1 MARPT
6 AFLYTDSLLD
16 YDLGGKHPL
25 QQRRLQLV
33 DRKLQSLGAFETMTR
48 LAPTPVDDAFLERVH
63 TADYLDVVR
72 RASAPGHGLELRKWG
87 LGPGDTPAFPGMWE
101 ASKLYAGGS
110 VDAARLVLSGE
121 AEIAFNVAGGLHHA
135 HPWKAYGFCVLN
147 DLALAITTFLD
158 AGKERVL
165 YVDIDV
171 HHGDGVQVCHW
182 DDPRVWTLSLHES
195 GRWLFP
201 GTGAPEETGGT
212 AAPGS
217 ALNVPYAP
225 YSGDAVWWH
234 GFESIVPEVFARFQP
249 QALVLQLG
257 ADAHFADPLA
267 HLQVTTPT
275 WIRAVERLLELG
287 QEIPIVVTGGGGYNI
302 ATVERLWS
310 LVALT
315 CAGLPR
321 PEALWDD
328 GAAPTLDAEQQRT
341 AQRYLEEQLIALR
354 RALRW

>member
-1 MARPT
+1 MPRKT
-6 AFLYTDSLLD
+6 AFLYTDDFLA

-33 DRKLQSLGAFETMTR
+33 DQKLASLGAFDAITR
-48 LAPTPVDDAFLERVH
+48 LAPTSVDEELLGRVH
-63 TADYLDVVR
+63 TAEYLEIVR
-72 RASAPGHGLELRKWG
+72 RASKPGHGLDLRRYG

-101 ASKLYAGGS
+101 SSKLYAGGS

-135 HPWKAYGFCVLN
+135 HPWKAYGFCVFN
-147 DLALAITTFLD
+147 DLALAITTFLE
-158 AGKERVL
+158 AGLERVL

-182 DDPRVWTLSLHES
+182 DDPRVLTLSLHES

-201 GTGAPEETGGT
+201 GTGGVEETGGEN
-212 AAPGS
+212 APGS
-217 ALNVPYAP
+217 AINVPYAP
-225 YSGDAVWWH
+225 YSGDEIWWH
-234 GFESIVPEVFARFQP
+234 GFEQIIPEAFSRFQP

-267 HLQVTTPT
+267 HLQVTSRT
-275 WIRAVERLLELG
+275 WMRAVEKLLELG
-287 QEIPIVVTGGGGYNI
+287 RDIPIVVTGGGGYNI
-302 ATVERLWS
+302 ATVERLWT

-315 CAGLPR
+315 CAGLPC
-321 PEALWDD
+321 PESLHDTEV
-328 GAAPTLDAEQQRT
+328 PSLEAEQQRT
-341 AQRYLEEQLIALR
+341 AKSYLDSQLETLR
-354 RALRW
+354 GALRW